1 MSLQLPGI
9 DSALQAAPEGRPV
22 IDTLAEFLL
31 FLAIRHEALSPME
44 AQKLALWDLTTIAEF
59 LALRLQSEGLLT
71 PDQCES
77 VLGHAEENTH

>member
-9 DSALQAAPEGRPV
+9 DNAVKIGGDGRPV

-44 AQKLALWDLTTIAEF
+44 AHKLALWDLPTIAEF

-77 VLGHAEENTH
+77 VLGHASDYTH

>member
-9 DSALQAAPEGRPV
+9 DSALKTGTEGRPV

-31 FLAIRHEALSPME
+31 FLAIRHEALSPVE

-71 PDQCES
+71 TDQCDS
-77 VLGHAEENTH
+77 VLGHAADHTH